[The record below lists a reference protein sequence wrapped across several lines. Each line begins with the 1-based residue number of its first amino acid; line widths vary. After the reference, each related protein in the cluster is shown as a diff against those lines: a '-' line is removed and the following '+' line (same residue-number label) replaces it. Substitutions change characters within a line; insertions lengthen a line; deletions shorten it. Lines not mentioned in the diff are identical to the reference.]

1 MRESHWFIL
10 FKKATKRKHKEVTLK
25 IKYKVLKELDQNKP
39 SREVTIQFNAPGST
53 LASWKKQLKNL
64 PSFPKFIKETA
75 KSQGGEINDA
85 LLKWFTSMCRNDIPI
100 IVLILLE
107 KAVKFP
113 KSFNYGNFK
122 ESNRWLRALKER

>member
-10 FKKATKRKHKEVTLK
+10 FKKATKRKHDEVTLK
-25 IKYKVLKELDQNKP
+25 IKYKVLKELDQNKL

-75 KSQGGEINDA
+75 KSQ
-85 LLKWFTSMCRNDIPI
+85 S
-100 IVLILLE
+100 
-107 KAVKFP
+107 
-113 KSFNYGNFK
+113 GNI
-122 ESNRWLRALKER
+122 